1 MEEYFPAPE
10 RRYPS
15 PSAQRRSG
23 EHWKARL
30 GLGFVILLTLIS
42 AAIMFRIAGLGVGT
56 ATSALRG
63 QSTTPP
69 PRPSAAATVPGA
81 AGQPPGNQP
90 AAAPAQQPA
99 ATPTTP
105 ATTSGAATA
114 LPSPPAG
121 QLPAPTTGPTPTA
134 LLGQREYTVQA
145 GDTLFAISQRYTT
158 TVDAIVAANN
168 LQSRNVTLRV
178 GQVLIIP

>member
-69 PRPSAAATVPGA
+69 PRPSAPATVPSA
-81 AGQPPGNQP
+81 SGQPPGNQP
-90 AAAPAQQPA
+90 AAAAAQSPA
-99 ATPTTP
+99 ATPAAP
-105 ATTSGAATA
+105 AGAAPA
-114 LPSPPAG
+114 VPSPPAP
-121 QLPAPTTGPTPTA
+121 QVPTATAGATPTA
-134 LLGQREYTVQA
+134 RLGQREHTVQA

-178 GQVLIIP
+178 GQVLVIP